1 MPDDKQ
7 SHFISMMRSAT
18 SSSAVT
24 VPRSSQSRDEANVV
38 REGKDKLARREMAV
52 EQTQRI
58 KDELFT
64 FSQLVFYFG
73 YSCYFVSEIFVCC
86 DRTCLP
92 SMMRM
97 KMAFCRSRRSS
108 NTLKAR
114 YAVHLQSVFAGNK
127 SGMNQ
132 CTSWFFPE
140 LEWIQVNLN
149 SRLRSPAWQLDR
161 VRVLPL
167 PSITHWLHFDGGI
180 LTLAEDCS
188 WPSIQGQAL
197 EKLGDS
203 RLDFAMELH
212 GLAIFRVHNICQVLT
227 LARISVFPNCT

>member
-7 SHFISMMRSAT
+7 SHFISMMLGN
-18 SSSAVT
+18 VT
-24 VPRSSQSRDEANVV
+24 KLLPFLGVPRALRPMWWGKARTSWLAAKWPWSRRNASRTNCSH
-38 REGKDKLARREMAV
+38 
-52 EQTQRI
+52 
-58 KDELFT
+58 FH
-64 FSQLVFYFG
+64 SWFYFG

-167 PSITHWLHFDGGI
+167 PTAFGWWNLDTGR
-180 LTLAEDCS
+180 
-188 WPSIQGQAL
+188 
-197 EKLGDS
+197 
-203 RLDFAMELH
+203 RL
-212 GLAIFRVHNICQVLT
+212 
-227 LARISVFPNCT
+227 